1 MAAITTRQTAGTGA
15 TVKNAPLTNAEVD
28 NNFIA
33 LNTDLSNAVYL
44 TGTQTI
50 SGPKTF
56 SNNVNVQG
64 PSGGAL
70 LLAYNTTSSSS
81 TAIGVRP
88 RQNFT
93 SFDGTKTISATMLD
107 SGQLSW
113 SGSAGQLFSITDSL
127 TGTLFSVN
135 DVSGIPSIEVL
146 DTGLVKIAQ
155 YNGNVVV
162 GSGVDN
168 AVDKVQ
174 VVGTTSIVANSS
186 SAALRVTQTGTGDA
200 LRVEDSANPD
210 STPFVITNDGKIGIG
225 LSTIG
230 SAKSGV
236 IHLSNLTS
244 EFRIESTDNTTGTAN
259 SLINLKGFAARDRSI
274 YFTDTSDTEVAA
286 IGLLYNGGSPCTALS
301 IKTAGLER
309 VRITS
314 EGNVGILGSLVTFT
328 NTNLRINKPITG
340 SVNSNQVFVNGQIQS
355 DVTGTSTYFRTQANQ
370 ASGFTNTTLVHYTAD
385 QGTLSGTVTN
395 QIGFSAESSLVNGT
409 NNFGFYSN
417 ISSGT
422 NRWNFFANGTAP
434 NYFAGNVSIG
444 AGAGSF
450 ETLFVRQT
458 SAFYTAVF
466 ENSSTDGVARGVSI
480 RATANNIPTLN
491 ISRWYSTFAGNADV
505 GQIRFDGLGTTS
517 SYVEHAGIYA
527 AATGANT
534 ATGAP
539 TKLSFKTSDGTT
551 STEKMAI
558 SATGVVSIAAT
569 TVSTTTTTGAL
580 VVGGGVGIAGALNA
594 TTKSFIIDHPTKSG
608 KLLKHGSLE
617 GPEFGV
623 YLRGRLDNNNMIVLP
638 EYWTKLV
645 DPATITVHLTPVGS
659 HQELYVE
666 DIANNVVFVKN
677 NNLFNKT
684 INCFYT
690 VFGERADV
698 DKLEV
703 EVD

>member
-1 MAAITTRQTAGTGA
+1 MAAITTRITAGTGA

-28 NNFIA
+28 NNFIG

-44 TGTQTI
+44 TGSQTI
-50 SGPKTF
+50 SGAKSF
-56 SNNVNVQG
+56 SNNVNITSA
-64 PSGGAL
+64 SGGSV

-81 TAIGVRP
+81 TAITVRP

-146 DTGLVKIAQ
+146 DTGLVKVAQ

-422 NRWNFFANGTAP
+422 NRWNFYAAGTAN
-434 NYFAGNVSIG
+434 NYFAGNLLVGVTTGSEKLVVEQAADAHTARFINTSTSG
-444 AGAGSF
+444 A
-450 ETLFVRQT
+450 L
-458 SAFYTAVF
+458 
-466 ENSSTDGVARGVSI
+466 RGLQVHS
-480 RATANNIPTLN
+480 TANNIPGITL
-491 ISRWYSTFAGNADV
+491 SRWYSTFAGNADV
-505 GQIRFDGLGTTS
+505 GQIRFDGVGTTS

-527 AATGANT
+527 TATGANT

-569 TVSTTTTTGAL
+569 TVSTSTTTGAL
-580 VVGGGVGIAGALNA
+580 VVGGGVGITGALNA
-594 TTKSFIIDHPTKSG
+594 TTKSFIIDHPTKPG

-690 VFGERADV
+690 VFAERADV

>member
-1 MAAITTRQTAGTGA
+1 MAAITTRITAGTGA

-28 NNFIA
+28 NNFIG

-44 TGTQTI
+44 TGSQTI
-50 SGPKTF
+50 SGAKSF
-56 SNNVNVQG
+56 SNNVNITSA
-64 PSGGAL
+64 SGGSV

-81 TAIGVRP
+81 TAITVRP

-146 DTGLVKIAQ
+146 DTGLVKVAQ

-422 NRWNFFANGTAP
+422 NRWNFYAAGTAN
-434 NYFAGNVSIG
+434 NYFAGNLLVGVTTGSEKLVVEQAADAHTARFINTSTSG
-444 AGAGSF
+444 A
-450 ETLFVRQT
+450 L
-458 SAFYTAVF
+458 
-466 ENSSTDGVARGVSI
+466 RGLQVHS
-480 RATANNIPTLN
+480 TANNIPGITL
-491 ISRWYSTFAGNADV
+491 SRWYSTFAGNADV
-505 GQIRFDGLGTTS
+505 GQIRFDGVGTTS

-527 AATGANT
+527 TATGANT

-569 TVSTTTTTGAL
+569 TVSTSTTTGAL
-580 VVGGGVGIAGALNA
+580 VVGGGVGITGALNA
-594 TTKSFIIDHPTKSG
+594 TTKSFIIDHPTKPG